1 MKENKGIT
9 IVTLVITIIVL
20 LILAGVSIG
29 TGNKVIKSSELE
41 NVKTNMLLIK
51 AKGKEYV
58 ENANFKLGTNF
69 ENATDKE
76 TRIKTAKAELEKGEE
91 ITKDNV
97 SMFSQYINI
106 SEEQLT
112 TDNLNYRY
120 YYKLETPNLI
130 EMGLSNVKSD
140 EKSGWYIIKYD
151 IKNVE
156 VEVYNTA
163 GFENEGSKYY
173 SLTDIQNINL

>member
-9 IVTLVITIIVL
+9 MVVLVITIVVL
-20 LILAGVSIG
+20 LILAGISVG

-69 ENATDKE
+69 KDATDKE
-76 TRIKTAKAELEKGEE
+76 TRIAMAKEELKGDE
-91 ITKDNV
+91 IIDSSIFGENMNITQETITSDNAK
-97 SMFSQYINI
+97 
-106 SEEQLT
+106 
-112 TDNLNYRY
+112 YRY
-120 YYKLETPNLI
+120 YYKIDKKRLT
-130 EMGLSNVKSD
+130 EMGLSNVKLD

-151 IKNVE
+151 IINVE
-156 VEVYNTA
+156 VEVYNTQ
-163 GFENEGSKYY
+163 GFERDGNKYY
-173 SLTDIQNINL
+173 SLSELQSLDMDL